1 MKTRFPAACLFV
13 LLFGVG
19 GIAYGQSAAS
29 SFPSKPIT
37 IIVPFPP
44 GSSLDADARVWGL
57 KMQESLGKPYI
68 VDFKPGAGGSIGTN
82 FVVKSPADGHTLL
95 IASNGFSTNAA
106 TRDNL
111 PYDPLKDFT
120 PISLVNKR
128 ITVLM
133 VHPDVPVKTFREYV
147 ALVKKSPGELNM
159 GTNGAGGITHM
170 MGAWLHSAAG
180 IKVTFVHYKGTAP
193 MLQDLIAGRV
203 QVTSGSVFTSSA
215 FIKQGRL
222 RPIALLGKERSSLM
236 PGMATAAEQGVPDYD
251 YAAWTGFLGPAGMP
265 SAIVD
270 KLYSAM
276 AKYAKTPEMTSLL
289 EKDGTLVSVSTP
301 EEFKKF
307 LLAEITG
314 MRRVA
319 QEFNIKA
326 AED

>member
-1 MKTRFPAACLFV
+1 M
-13 LLFGVG
+13 
-19 GIAYGQSAAS
+19 GIYLGSTGLALGQGAAS
-29 SFPSKPIT
+29 NFPSKPIT

-68 VDFKPGAGGSIGTN
+68 VDFKPGAGGSIGTHQ
-82 FVVKSPADGHTLL
+82 FVKSAPDGHTLL

-111 PYDPLKDFT
+111 PYDPLKDFAHV
-120 PISLVNKR
+120 SLVNKR
-128 ITVLM
+128 ITVFM
-133 VHPDVPVKTFREYV
+133 VHPEVPVKNFREYV

-251 YAAWTGFLGPAGMP
+251 YAAWTGFLAPAGTP
-265 SAIVD
+265 AAVLD

-276 AKYAKTPEMTSLL
+276 VKYAKTPEMTSLL
-289 EKDGTLVSVSTP
+289 EKDGTLVVVSTP
-301 EEFKKF
+301 EEFRKF
-307 LLAEITG
+307 LVAEING

-326 AED
+326 TED